1 MRGILIYSGEANAAK
16 AAGRMTSIVNSM
28 ETARQGTFTELLCVC
43 AGEDSREARET
54 LAAQSGR
61 LREAAGQTCT
71 VIPELWELPEGLT
84 IDAQCGALLRYWKD
98 AGDGF
103 PVIYGNLP
111 GRQLGALAAAR
122 LGRRCI
128 MNAECVGIRQDAE
141 GDVFFAERRVYSGH
155 LYGRVDF
162 VPEESVLVVSPEGD
176 AKQQPAAEGAE
187 GMPGSLPEGM
197 AGPDGADAGTC
208 AEAAVQASAGETGI
222 VRVRKWQPVSDTD
235 AAASGLSLPVR
246 IPKEAG
252 GDLESAPVV
261 FVGGRGLRSA
271 ENFRRLCTLAEKMGA
286 ACGCTRPVA
295 MAGWADFSR
304 VVGISGVSL
313 HAKVCVAFG
322 VSGSAAFLCG
332 TEQTGRLVAVNSD
345 KNAPIFLSADTGI
358 LGDCMSIIEALEKGE
373 EEGWHI

>member
-1 MRGILIYSGEANAAK
+1 MRGILIYSGEADAAK
-16 AAGRMTSIVNSM
+16 AAGRMASIVEKM

-43 AGEDSREARET
+43 AGEGSREARET
-54 LAAQSGR
+54 LAAECVF
-61 LREAAGQTCT
+61 LREHMGRTCT

-84 IDAQCGALLRYWKD
+84 MDAQCGALLRYWKD

-128 MNAECVGIRQDAE
+128 MNAECVGIRRDAE

-162 VPEESVLVVSPEGD
+162 VPEETVLVVSPEG
-176 AKQQPAAEGAE
+176 
-187 GMPGSLPEGM
+187 
-197 AGPDGADAGTC
+197 

-271 ENFRRLCTLAEKMGA
+271 ENFRRLFALAEKIGA